1 MSKSYFNLQGKV
13 VLVTGASSGIG
24 AHFASVLAAEGANV
38 ILAARRAEKLQEQVD
53 AIIANGG
60 KARAISMDVASTESV
75 NAAFEIIKSEYG
87 KLEVLVNNAG
97 VAGEPI
103 KFLDTSEDDWN
114 WVINTNLNGAW
125 RVAKAAVELMIAG
138 NIEGAVVNTASIYGL
153 RTGVLKSAYNAS
165 KAALVQLTKSMAM
178 ELSRKNIRV
187 NALCPGWIDTG
198 LNDEYFASENG
209 KRYIQ
214 TIPAKRLGTVEDL
227 TVAMLLL
234 ACNSAGAYITGTT
247 LTVDGGICESPI

>member
-1 MSKSYFNLQGKV
+1 MSKSYFHLQDKI

-24 AHFASVLAAEGANV
+24 AHFAQVLAEEGANV
-38 ILAARRAEKLQEQVD
+38 ILAARRAERLQEQVD
-53 AIIANGG
+53 AIVSKGG
-60 KARAISMDVASTESV
+60 KARALSMDVANTENV
-75 NAAFEIIKSEYG
+75 TAAFDIIKKDYSR
-87 KLEVLVNNAG
+87 LDVLVNNAG
-97 VAGEPI
+97 VAGDPI

-114 WVINTNLNGAW
+114 WVVNTNLNGAW
-125 RVAKAAVELMIAG
+125 RVAKSAVEMMIANNTAG
-138 NIEGAVVNTASIYGL
+138 SVVNTASIYGL

>member
-13 VLVTGASSGIG
+13 ILVTGASSGIG
-24 AHFASVLAAEGANV
+24 AHFARVLADEGADV
-38 ILAARRAEKLQEQVD
+38 IVAARRAEKLQKQVD
-53 AIIANGG
+53 AIIAKGG
-60 KARAISMDVASTESV
+60 KARALSMDVANTESV
-75 NAAFEIIKSEYG
+75 DAAFEIIKNDYG
-87 KLEVLVNNAG
+87 KLDVLVNNAG
-97 VAGEPI
+97 VAGDPI

-114 WVINTNLNGAW
+114 WVVNTNLTGAW
-125 RVAKAAVELMIAG
+125 RVARAAVTLMIA
-138 NIEGAVVNTASIYGL
+138 NETAGAVVNTASIYGL